1 MKKSITPNPL
11 RVQKTLKTYLRTIM
25 RIFLLIISIGLTS
38 AYANPSYT
46 QTKIDIDVKEL
57 ALEDLFKKI
66 QDKSEFIFF
75 YKDDVLDKNIRVS
88 LELRKATISEILDTA
103 FTNTDL
109 IYKID
114 DRQVVINK
122 RPKTTFRS
130 SSIET
135 KQTVQELT
143 ISGVVSDVADGTPLP
158 GVSVLVQGTSTGVST
173 DFDGKYSIKVPNNEV
188 SLEFSFIGY
197 KKQIIAVGDQ
207 TTINV
212 KLVQEAS
219 QLDEVVI
226 IGYGSVKKS
235 DLTGSV
241 ASITAEDIVAYPTL
255 DAVQAL
261 QGRAAGISVQSTN
274 GEPGSGYNIRI
285 RGNTSINAS
294 NDPLIVVDGLIGG
307 VMPPPEDIQSVEI
320 LKDASSTAIYGAR
333 GANGVVIVTTKRGK
347 DGKARIN
354 FSSSWSSQKEINR
367 LDILNADQFTS
378 FIQEIDPSY
387 VPELTGE
394 GTDWQDEIYRAGGI
408 QNYQLSVAGGTEKVN
423 YYLSGAVFDQK
434 GIVRDSDYNRYSITS
449 NIDIKASK
457 TFNFG
462 ASLFARR
469 TNQDGIRTQE
479 GGDAAQTGVISGAY
493 KFPST
498 QGLRDANGDFSLAD
512 RGFEIDNPFALAT
525 ELTNETARNLFQGS
539 AYMEIN
545 IVEGLQFKTTLGSTV
560 RNDRRG
566 QYYPRTLV
574 RGDGAD
580 GEATLI
586 FSKSTSFIN
595 ENYLTYTKTFAEI
608 HDLTVMAGYSF
619 QKDRRENIVT
629 IATGF
634 LSDSQLFYNLS
645 AATDPPFINS
655 TLSEVEYEAFFG
667 RLNYTLNDKYLFT
680 LTARREGASPFAKN
694 NKYAFFPSAAFG
706 WKVSNEGFLS
716 DSNTISLLKL
726 RASWGQVGNQA
737 IGAYQ
742 SQAFFSNLFTTVQG
756 DQVPALFPSQLG
768 NSDLTW
774 ETTTQTDIGLDLE
787 ILKGRIGLTM
797 DYYLMRTEDLLFD
810 VPVPTFTGFQ
820 SQLQNIGIIEN
831 NGFEFAVN
839 AGILESDF
847 KWNTN
852 FNISFNN
859 NKIIKLIEN
868 ETPGNDIFYSS
879 SPLPGGGN
887 TQLLREGE
895 SVGTFWGFVYD
906 GVSQAGDVILVG
918 GEGIGGES
926 FRDLN
931 GDGELTEEDRTIIGN
946 PHPDFTWGWNNDFS
960 YKNLSLNI
968 FIQGSQGAEML
979 NYTAMELGALNGRT
993 NTTTAALN
1001 RWTPTNTDTDIPMA
1015 SSGRSFVTS
1024 DRWVEDASYIRLKNI
1039 SLGYDFSQSA
1049 LEKIHLRSLRIYIS
1063 GQNLITIT
1071 DYSGIDPEV
1080 AYSNSSTNLG
1090 LDFGSY
1096 PNVKSFTIGLNVGL

>member
-11 RVQKTLKTYLRTIM
+11 SVQKPLKTYLRTIM

-46 QTKIDIDVKEL
+46 QTKIDIDAKEL

-75 YKDDVLDKNIRVS
+75 YKDDILDKNIRVS

-109 IYKID
+109 TYKID
-114 DRQVVINK
+114 DRQVVINR

-143 ISGVVSDVADGTPLP
+143 ISGVVSDVTDGAPLP

-188 SLEFSFIGY
+188 SLVYSFIGY

-207 TTINV
+207 TIINV

-219 QLDEVVI
+219 ELDEVVI
-226 IGYGSVKKS
+226 IGYGKVKKS

-241 ASITAEDIVAYPTL
+241 VSVTAEDIVAYPTL

-261 QGRAAGISVQSTN
+261 QGRAAGVSVHSTN
-274 GEPGSGYNIRI
+274 GEPGSNYRIQI

-294 NDPLIVVDGLIGG
+294 NNPLIVVDGFINGT
-307 VMPPPEDIQSVEI
+307 MPPPEDIQSVEI
-320 LKDASSTAIYGAR
+320 LKDASATAIYGAR
-333 GANGVVIVTTKRGK
+333 GANGVVMVTTKRGK
-347 DGKARIN
+347 DGKTQIN
-354 FSSSWSSQKEINR
+354 FSSSWSSQEEVNR
-367 LDILNADQFTS
+367 LDLLNADQYTS
-378 FIQEIDPSY
+378 YIQEIDPGF
-387 VPELTGE
+387 VPELIGE

-408 QNYQLSVAGGTEKVN
+408 QNYQLSVTGGTEKVN
-423 YYLSGAVFDQK
+423 YYLSGALFDQK
-434 GIVRDSDYNRYSITS
+434 GVVEASNYKRYSITS

-462 ASLFARR
+462 ASLFTRR
-469 TNQDGIRTQE
+469 AKQNGVVSQE
-479 GGDAAQTGVISGAY
+479 GGDFNGGVISSAY
-493 KFPST
+493 KFDPT
-498 QGLRDANGDFSLAD
+498 VGIRDANGDFTVAA
-512 RGFEIDNPFALAT
+512 RGLPLDNPFAKAT
-525 ELTNETARNLFQGS
+525 ELQNETILDLFQGNT
-539 AYMEIN
+539 YMEIN
-545 IVEGLQFKTTLGSTV
+545 IAEGLQFKTTLGASF
-560 RNDRRG
+560 RNNRRG
-566 QYYPRTLV
+566 QYFPRTLQ
-574 RGDGAD
+574 RGEGAD
-580 GEATLI
+580 GEATLN

-608 HDLTVMAGYSF
+608 HDFTIMAGYSF
-619 QKDRRENIVT
+619 QKDRRESSGV
-629 IATGF
+629 IASGF
-634 LSDSQLFYNLS
+634 LSDSFSFWNLG
-645 AATDPPFINS
+645 AAVDPASIS
-655 TLSEVEYEAFFG
+655 SGLIETEYEAYFG

-680 LTARREGASPFAKN
+680 LTGRREGSSVFAKN
-694 NKYAFFPSAAFG
+694 NKYGFFPSAAFG
-706 WKVSNEGFLS
+706 WKVSNEDFLS

-737 IGAYQ
+737 IEPFESLGGIT
-742 SQAFFSNLFTTVQG
+742 SVFTTVQG
-756 DQVPALFPSQLG
+756 VQVAALRPDNTG

-774 ETTTQTDIGLDLE
+774 ETTTQTDIGVDLE
-787 ILKGRIGLTM
+787 ILKGRIGFTT
-797 DYYLMRTEDLLFD
+797 DYYLMTTDDLLFD
-810 VPVPTFTGFQ
+810 VELPAFLGVPNQ
-820 SQLQNIGIIEN
+820 IQNIGTVEN
-831 NGFEFAVN
+831 RGFEFAVN
-839 AGILESDF
+839 AGILEGNF

-859 NKIIKLIEN
+859 NEIIKLVEN
-868 ETPGNDIFYSS
+868 ETPGNDMLYGS
-879 SPLPGGGN
+879 SPFSGGIQ
-887 TQLLREGE
+887 TQILREGE
-895 SVGTFWGFVYD
+895 SVGTFWGFVYE

-918 GEGIGGES
+918 GEGVGGES

-931 GDGELTEEDRTIIGN
+931 GDGELTADDRTIIGN

-960 YKNLSLNI
+960 YKNLNLNI
-968 FIQGSQGAEML
+968 FIQGLQGAEML
-979 NYTAMELGALNGRT
+979 NYTAMELGVLNGRT
-993 NTTTAALN
+993 NATTAALN
-1001 RWTPTNTDTDIPMA
+1001 RWTPTNTNTDIPMA
-1015 SSGRSFVTS
+1015 SATRSFQMS
-1024 DRWVEDASYIRLKNI
+1024 DRWVEDASYVRLKNI
-1039 SLGYDFSQSA
+1039 SLGYDFEEST

-1080 AYSNSSTNLG
+1080 AYRNSSTNLG
-1090 LDFGSY
+1090 LDYGSY
-1096 PNVKSFTIGLNVGL
+1096 PNVKSFTIGLNVGF